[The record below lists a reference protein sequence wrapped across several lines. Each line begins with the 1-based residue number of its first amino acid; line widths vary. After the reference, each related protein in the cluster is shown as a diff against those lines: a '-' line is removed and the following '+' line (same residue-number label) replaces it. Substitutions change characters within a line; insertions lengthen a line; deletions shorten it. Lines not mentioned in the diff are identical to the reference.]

1 MSSVLRVS
9 VTVCSGVNVGFAT
22 GISIVGC
29 STSVSVAA
37 VYGGALMMSINRL
50 SCLSGS
56 IWRPLVVALIIL
68 PCTPMNDSLVVGFLP
83 RNLSWCG
90 IMYCTVSPCRVLFVP
105 PPKVGSLAI
114 IVDCKPIE

>member
-1 MSSVLRVS
+1 MSSVLCVS
-9 VTVCSGVNVGFAT
+9 VIVCSGVDVGLAT

-29 STSVSVAA
+29 NTSVGVAG
-37 VYGGALMMSINRL
+37 VHGGALMMSINCL
-50 SCLSGS
+50 SCLSGP
-56 IWRPLVVALIIL
+56 IWRPIVVVLIIL
-68 PCTPMNDSLVVGFLP
+68 PRTPMIDSLVIVFLP

-105 PPKVGSLAI
+105 PPKIGSVAI